1 MRKMKRWIAF
11 ILVVASLMASS
22 ISVMADTVEFDITVP
37 GDIISKKT
45 SKGDTEQKFYVTG
58 TSFSNNNTLMCISV
72 QIENPNIQSNT
83 ASIASS
89 RVSANASYSTYAKD
103 GVNYYMTTRTYQNTN
118 LRVTGRYTP

>member
-45 SKGDTEQKFYVTG
+45 PKGDTEQKFYVTG
-58 TSFSNNNTLMCISV
+58 TFFSNSNTLMCVSI
-72 QIENPNIQSNT
+72 QKENTSIKSNT
-83 ASIASS
+83 ASISS
-89 RVSANASYSTYAKD
+89 SVVSANASYPQTAVSGTY
-103 GVNYYMTTRTYQNTN
+103 YYMEARTYQNTN
-118 LRVTGRYTP
+118 LRVLGRYTP